1 MILTTQFDFTP
12 GNIILIVVLGAFV
25 LFDIYYLLT
34 RFVLTTRKY
43 RRLTRE
49 LEKKYEYLH
58 ALLIGQD
65 GQYIKRIEIISRSNL
80 LYVEIHET
88 FFKRLKDIRDNYDKN
103 AVLAISSLKDML
115 AAKKKRGLR
124 DVYAKNKSVVAAYEQ
139 AVNSLNRDLIKVI
152 KPEEDC
158 RQASLAQKEELRRVK
173 EDFRKH
179 QSEIKL
185 VEASFEKAFAGIE
198 SIFQDYESHV
208 ECANYEEA
216 MAMLPKVT
224 KILGLLD
231 NVLVDLPSLC
241 VMVQTILPQK
251 IEKLKAEFDSMVKQA
266 YPLHHLMV
274 NGGIDDMKVQLSKI
288 ALRMQQLD
296 TSGVA
301 GELTAMSE
309 RIDEFFQNFDK
320 EREARTVFNAEFEP
334 IYNNV
339 NGLQQRF
346 IRLCN
351 NLPSVK
357 KIYVVDSSYDNKVV
371 EIQNDINAVGNIK
384 RTLDTFIHSATKQ
397 PYTILVKKMHELKES
412 SEKVITAMDEFQ
424 NYLKSLKTDS
434 EEAFKLINTY
444 YVRLK
449 TSEKI
454 LRDLN
459 VPAYSETM
467 ASRLKESY
475 DSIDAIDRT
484 IKVLPIDVKVI
495 NENVKVL
502 TEKGQILLDEIDSQ
516 YNLSVL
522 AENAI
527 VYVNRDRQHL
537 SDIQK
542 LVSQSE
548 AMFYEGNF
556 EKSYVETGNILKE
569 IRRQALETSGRKRP

>member
-1 MILTTQFDFTP
+1 MILITLFDFTP

-103 AVLAISSLKDML
+103 AILAISSLKDML

-139 AVNSLNRDLIKVI
+139 AVNALNRDLIKVI

-198 SIFQDYESHV
+198 NIFQDYESHV

-251 IEKLKAEFDSMVKQA
+251 IEKLKNEFDSMAKQA

-296 TSGVA
+296 TSGIA

-346 IRLCN
+346 IRLSN

-357 KIYVVDSSYDNKVV
+357 KIYVVDPIYDKKVV
-371 EIQNDINAVGNIK
+371 EIQTDINAVGNIK

-412 SEKVITAMDEFQ
+412 SEKVIMAMDEFQ

-459 VPAYSETM
+459 VPAYSDTI
-467 ASRLKESY
+467 APRLKESY

-484 IKVLPIDVKVI
+484 LKVLPIDVKVI
-495 NENVKVL
+495 NENVLVL
-502 TEKGQILLDEIDSQ
+502 TEKGQVLLDEIDSQ

-548 AMFYEGNF
+548 GMFYEGNF

>member
-1 MILTTQFDFTP
+1 MILTPSFDLTP
-12 GNIILIVVLGAFV
+12 GNILLIVVLGAFV
-25 LFDIYYLLT
+25 LFDIYYLVT
-34 RFVLTTRKY
+34 RFLLTTRKY
-43 RRLTRE
+43 RRLTRD

-80 LYVEIHET
+80 LYVEIHEN
-88 FFKRLKDIRDNYDKN
+88 FFKRFKDIRDNYDKN

-124 DVYAKNKSVVAAYEQ
+124 DVYAKNKSVVTAYET

-179 QSEIKL
+179 QSEIKM
-185 VEASFEKAFAGIE
+185 VEASFEKAFSGIE
-198 SIFQDYESHV
+198 NIFQDYESHV
-208 ECANYEEA
+208 ECANYDEA

-251 IEKLKAEFDSMVKQA
+251 IDKLKGEFDTMIKQS

-274 NGGIDDMKVQLSKI
+274 NGGIDDMRVQLSKI
-288 ALRMQQLD
+288 TLRMQQLD
-296 TSGVA
+296 TGGIA

-309 RIDEFFQNFDK
+309 RIDEFFRNFDK
-320 EREARTVFNAEFEP
+320 EKEARTVFNAEFEP

-346 IRLCN
+346 IRLSN

-357 KIYVVDSSYDNKVV
+357 KIYVVDPLYDNKVV
-371 EIQNDINAVGNIK
+371 EIQSEINAVGNIK
-384 RTLDTFIHSATKQ
+384 RALDTFIHSATKQ

-412 SEKVITAMDEFQ
+412 SEKVILAMDEFQ

-434 EEAFKLINTY
+434 EEAFKLINTF

-454 LRDLN
+454 LRDMN
-459 VPAYSETM
+459 VSTYSETVTP
-467 ASRLKESY
+467 RLQEAY
-475 DSIDAIDRT
+475 DSIDVIDRT
-484 IKVLPIDVKVI
+484 LKILPIDVKII
-495 NENVKVL
+495 NENVQIL
-502 TEKGQILLDEIDSQ
+502 NEKGQSLLDEIDSH

-569 IRRQALETSGRKRP
+569 IRRQALESTGRKRL